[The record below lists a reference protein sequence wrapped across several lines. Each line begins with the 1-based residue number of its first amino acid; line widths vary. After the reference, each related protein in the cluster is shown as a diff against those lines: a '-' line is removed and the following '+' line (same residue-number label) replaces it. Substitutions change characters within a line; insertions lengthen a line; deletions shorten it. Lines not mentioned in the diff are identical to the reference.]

1 MKDYISKSDFVK
13 KAPSWAFLTKLEI
26 KLSTYNQGDL
36 LRSYARGDNM
46 KTASKILIL
55 SVLTFF
61 LLGGSALAVSLSDN
75 LPQNYFYNTSLEL
88 KSVDYQMMPMNYL
101 LVGENLAANY
111 DINNIPEDEVI
122 DASDDETIATQWSS
136 NYQSNYQIFHS
147 ATRALASYGSEVAED
162 ADSCM
167 FVGDIVEL
175 SIVPSVPFI
184 DTIASIPE
192 PATIVLMGF
201 GLFGLGGWARRLQ
214 KTKEI

>member
-1 MKDYISKSDFVK
+1 
-13 KAPSWAFLTKLEI
+13 
-26 KLSTYNQGDL
+26 
-36 LRSYARGDNM
+36 M

-55 SVLTFF
+55 SVLTLF
-61 LLGGSALAVSLSDN
+61 LLGRSAPAVSLSDN

-88 KSVDYQMMPMNYL
+88 KSVDYQMMPMNYS

-136 NYQSNYQIFHS
+136 NYQIFHF
-147 ATRALASYGSEVAED
+147 ATRALASYGNKVAED

-184 DTIASIPE
+184 DPIASVPE

>member
-13 KAPSWAFLTKLEI
+13 NALSWAFLTKQEI
-26 KLSTYNQGDL
+26 TLSTYNQGDL

-61 LLGGSALAVSLSDN
+61 LLGGSAVAVSLSDN

-88 KSVDYQMMPMNYL
+88 KSVDYQMMSMNYS

-136 NYQSNYQIFHS
+136 NYQIFHF
-147 ATRALASYGSEVAED
+147 ATRALASYGSKVAED

-184 DTIASIPE
+184 DPIASVPE

-214 KTKEI
+214 KTKET